1 MSQKMIS
8 TRISYGGTKTFPSP
22 LQDAQHTSETSE
34 PQRPEAEKGSQTLVS
49 EPPLSQAP
57 RSTSRT
63 LMESVKPPLLFCA
76 AAILIGISIFLIWGS
91 LAPLDSAA
99 IASGQVTLTGKRKT
113 IQHLEG
119 GVVDTIWV
127 AEGARV
133 QQGDPLITL
142 SPTGIASQLQR
153 VLWQLKA
160 AKVTEKRLLAQ
171 ELMTQGS
178 EARGSETQGSTQVS
192 QAPTVIPTLDFTD
205 PLLESLR
212 DESLLQLMKT
222 QQQIFDAKCKEQQA
236 FLSGQKETIRAYQAQ
251 LNSLEKILVGE
262 REKLQG
268 FEELHAKNIV
278 PKFGHGMAGLFE
290 TQRSVLEME
299 SDRTR
304 LKSAIAEAKLKI
316 LQFTENLRSQIASEY
331 RENHLHLLELEQEVH
346 RLKDIVDRTVIK
358 SPVTGVVTGLE
369 VTTIGGVVHP
379 GAKLMDIVPDSG
391 ELIIEASVNPQDIES
406 VYPGL
411 EAKIQLNAYKARL
424 VPRISGEV
432 ISVSADV
439 MQVSAG
445 QGGAAVPPYY
455 LVRIKVSEESLKR
468 LTIPVTL
475 TPGMPVTVFIVKGE
489 RTFLQYLLSPI
500 KDSFHK
506 AFKEACADE
515 HRGEETQEGRPLRL
529 RSRGVVC
536 AFYGAAGKDMEIKS
550 CVKTFPLF

>member
-1 MSQKMIS
+1 MSNPSATLVLPAPESKTPESKALGAQPPVSK
-8 TRISYGGTKTFPSP
+8 TPGTKS
-22 LQDAQHTSETSE
+22 
-34 PQRPEAEKGSQTLVS
+34 
-49 EPPLSQAP
+49 
-57 RSTSRT
+57 

-76 AAILIGISIFLIWGS
+76 AAILVGISIFLIWGS

-119 GVVDTIWV
+119 GVVEAIWV
-127 AEGARV
+127 TEGGRV

-142 SPTGIASQLQR
+142 SPTGVASQFQR
-153 VLWQLKA
+153 ILWQLKA

-171 ELMTQGS
+171 ELMTQ
-178 EARGSETQGSTQVS
+178 EAENGGLKTLP
-192 QAPTVIPTLDFTD
+192 ALDFTD
-205 PLLESLR
+205 PFLDEVFGAVSNESLRDKSLR

-222 QQQIFDAKCKEQQA
+222 QQQIFEAKCKEQQA
-236 FLSGQKETIRAYQAQ
+236 FLSGQKETIKAYKAQ
-251 LNSLEKILVGE
+251 LNSLEKILIGE

-268 FEELHAKNIV
+268 FEELHIKNIV

-304 LKSAIAEAKLKI
+304 LKSAIAEAKLQI

-331 RENHLHLLELEQEVH
+331 RENHLHLLELEQEYL
-346 RLKDIVDRTVIK
+346 RLKDIVDRTIIT

-369 VTTIGGVVHP
+369 VTTIGGVIHQ
-379 GAKLMDIVPDSG
+379 GAKLMDIVPDAG

-411 EAKIQLNAYKARL
+411 EAKIQLNAYKSRL

-439 MQVSAG
+439 FQSPE
-445 QGGAAVPPYY
+445 GGAPYY

-475 TPGMPVTVFIVKGE
+475 APGMPVTVFIVKGN

-506 AFKEACADE
+506 AFKEA
-515 HRGEETQEGRPLRL
+515 
-529 RSRGVVC
+529 
-536 AFYGAAGKDMEIKS
+536 
-550 CVKTFPLF
+550 